1 MCRRRG
7 EATRETQQACMNR
20 GDATQA
26 SKAQQAA
33 DDADA
38 SLDEGLAPVLEAWA
52 HASTDASLVDADAA
66 ACHAVHPPTGG
77 STPPFLTWAAVFAR
91 YASCRVE
98 AARARPPAPVNGGG
112 RDASADDVEDTDR
125 RERLQTACAVGRGRL
140 RRLWLGRVRFAR
152 TASELLALQN
162 ENDGVIVDA
171 TLEEAG
177 CSSPSPERWWRTTTT
192 RARRRKCLWLS

>member
-1 MCRRRG
+1 
-7 EATRETQQACMNR
+7 MNR

-66 ACHAVHPPTGG
+66 ACHA
-77 STPPFLTWAAVFAR
+77 STPSNGWLHAAVSDVGAAVFAR

-98 AARARPPAPVNGGG
+98 AARAQAACALLNGGRRG
-112 RDASADDVEDTDR
+112 RSADDVEDTDR
-125 RERLQTACAVGRGRL
+125 RERLQTACAVGRRGVSAACGWVASALTRL
-140 RRLWLGRVRFAR
+140 R
-152 TASELLALQN
+152 SE
-162 ENDGVIVDA
+162 VTCV
-171 TLEEAG
+171 T
-177 CSSPSPERWWRTTTT
+177 
-192 RARRRKCLWLS
+192 K